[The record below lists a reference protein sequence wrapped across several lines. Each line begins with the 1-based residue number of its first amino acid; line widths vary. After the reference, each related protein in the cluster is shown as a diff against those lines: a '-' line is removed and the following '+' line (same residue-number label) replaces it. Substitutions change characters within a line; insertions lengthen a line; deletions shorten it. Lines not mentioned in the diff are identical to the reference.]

1 MKQGQ
6 ILELFGTDPEALR
19 NLPSILKN
27 GKDRIIEIQ
36 EYPEYHRLLI
46 RRG

>member
-1 MKQGQ
+1 MKPGQ
-6 ILELFGTDPEALR
+6 ILELFGTDPEALK

-27 GKDRIIEIQ
+27 GNDRIIEVK
-36 EYPEYHRLLI
+36 EYPDHHRLLI